1 MFLSRARPL
10 LSLRARP
17 LATAVR
23 PAKESVADLAK
34 RVDLHGKAVLC
45 RADLNVPLSKD
56 EQPQITDLTRIRESL
71 ATIRLLTAAGARVI
85 LCSHLGRPKGKP
97 SPKLSLAPVAA
108 SLGEQLGQP
117 VALVGEP
124 VGPAVS
130 AAAAALAPGG
140 VLLLENTRFS
150 PAEEKNEPDFAA
162 QLVAD
167 SGATVFVNDAFGC
180 AHRAHASTAGVASAP
195 GIEHAVSGL
204 LLEKELRFLERA
216 VLGDSPSRP
225 LVAIVGGA
233 KVSTKMPVLRSLLN
247 KADSLLVGGAMAFTF
262 VKARGGAVGNSLV
275 EEEQQ
280 SLAAD
285 LVAEAEAKGKRL
297 LLPVDAVA
305 SESVSAD
312 AKATVVPIDAVP
324 DGAMGLDIGPA
335 TIAEWEAVLGDAG
348 TVVWNGPMGVFES
361 APFAKG
367 TLAIAESLAAQT
379 ARGAITIV
387 GGGDSV
393 AAINQAGLASSMSH
407 VSTGGGASLE
417 LLEGLVLPG
426 VAALDDVVS

>member
-1 MFLSRARPL
+1 M
-10 LSLRARP
+10 
-17 LATAVR
+17 
-23 PAKESVADLAK
+23 
-34 RVDLHGKAVLC
+34 
-45 RADLNVPLSKD
+45 
-56 EQPQITDLTRIRESL
+56 
-71 ATIRLLTAAGARVI
+71 
-85 LCSHLGRPKGKP
+85 
-97 SPKLSLAPVAA
+97 
-108 SLGEQLGQP
+108 
-117 VALVGEP
+117 
-124 VGPAVS
+124 
-130 AAAAALAPGG
+130 
-140 VLLLENTRFS
+140 
-150 PAEEKNEPDFAA
+150 
-162 QLVAD
+162 
-167 SGATVFVNDAFGC
+167 NDAFGC